1 MKRALSSVAVALF
14 VIIPHENISGQL
26 SDNSKERISFDVDY
40 ASFRGAEG
48 TLNLEI
54 YLLVSRAEFDF
65 VEENGKSASKHL
77 IDVQLMRNDSLIARD
92 SWERVDRTDDPGAV
106 LSTQLLPDLTAF
118 NVPPGAYDLVV
129 TYEDRNTDA
138 TGVRNLDIVIN
149 SFDTDELVISDLE
162 FATTIK
168 QVDKSGIFTKYTRDV
183 IPNAAS
189 TYGIEIPILYLYC
202 EIYNFS
208 ENDEGE
214 SGNYQVEYVITD
226 LNGVEIINP
235 SPKVHEKPGSSS
247 IEMGGLNIISLR
259 SRGYYFRI
267 KVTDLATGTIA
278 TRSKKFFV
286 YKPGDVQVVTDSDE
300 RLLSGVDGM
309 LEFIYADMTLE
320 ELDEEWNMMKILGT
334 KTEKNFFKKSDET
347 GKRKVMLSFWKA
359 REGVI
364 SRREFIERVSISI
377 RQWSGL
383 RPGWKTDRGRILIT
397 YGKPDEIEREPHSVN
412 SRPYEVWRYFD
423 LEGGVEFVFVDK
435 QGFTDYEL
443 VHSNARNELQDYN
456 WTRWIQVSGSRQGA
470 NIGR

>member
-1 MKRALSSVAVALF
+1 MIRALSTVAVALF
-14 VIIPHENISGQL
+14 ILFPNVDINGQV
-26 SDNSKERISFDVDY
+26 SDNSKKRISFDVDY

-65 VEENGKSASKHL
+65 VESEEKYAAKHH
-77 IDVQLMRNDSLIARD
+77 IDVQLRSNDSLIAGD
-92 SWERVDRTDDPGAV
+92 SWERVDRTDDPGSI
-106 LSTQLLPDLTAF
+106 LSTQLLPDFTAF
-118 NVPPGAYDLVV
+118 NVPPGSYDLVV
-129 TYEDRNTDA
+129 TYEDLNTKA
-138 TGVRNLDIVIN
+138 TGRRHLDVVIN
-149 SFDTDELVISDLE
+149 SFGENELVISELE

-168 QVDKSGIFTKYTRDV
+168 QVDKRGIFTKYTRDV

-189 TYGIEIPILYLYC
+189 TYGIEIPVLYIYC
-202 EIYNFS
+202 EIYNFF
-208 ENDEGE
+208 ENGEGE
-214 SGNYQVEYVITD
+214 SNNYQVEYVITD
-226 LNGVEIINP
+226 LNGVEIISP

-247 IEMGGLNIISLR
+247 IEMGGLNIISLQ

-286 YKPGDVQVVTDSDE
+286 YKPGDVQVISDSDDN
-300 RLLSGVDGM
+300 LLSGAGGM
-309 LEFIYADMTLE
+309 LEFIYFEMTLD

-334 KTEKNFFKKSDET
+334 KSEKNFYKKSDET
-347 GKRKVMLSFWKA
+347 GKRKIMVSFWKA

-364 SRREFIERVSISI
+364 SRGEFIERASISI
-377 RQWSGL
+377 QRWSGL

-397 YGKPDEIEREPHSVN
+397 YGKPDEIEREPHSIN
-412 SRPYEVWRYFD
+412 TRPYEVWRYFE

-435 QGFTDYEL
+435 QGFSDYEL

-456 WTRWIQVSGSRQGA
+456 WTRWIGVTGTRQGA